1 MILQAASPEENE
13 RLQAFLADKSDH
25 TVQLLEHFVT
35 QYQIIGNVS
44 LRPAK
49 SMVAIAAPG
58 KSMAW
63 VTQLGKNFV
72 HIVFPFK
79 EAFTDNMCF
88 IKIAPVPGDAHQ
100 FNHHFRM
107 YQKEDVNN
115 EVRKFMR
122 LAYQG

>member
-13 RLQAFLADKSDH
+13 RLQAFLAGKSDH
-25 TVQLLEHFVT
+25 TVQLLEHFIT
-35 QYQIIGNVS
+35 EYQIIGNFS

-49 SMVAIAAPG
+49 SMIAIATPG

-88 IKIAPVPGDAHQ
+88 IKIVQVPGDAHQ
-100 FNHHFRM
+100 FNHHFRI
-107 YQKEDVNN
+107 YQKDDVND

-122 LAYQG
+122 LAYEG

>member
-1 MILQAASPEENE
+1 MIVHAASPKDNE
-13 RLQAFLADKSDH
+13 RLQAFLAGKSVY
-25 TVQLLEHFVT
+25 TVQLLEHFVKE
-35 QYQIIGNVS
+35 YQTIGNVS

-49 SMVAIAAPG
+49 SMIAIASPG

-79 EAFTDNMCF
+79 KAFTDNLCF

-107 YQKEDVNN
+107 YQKEDVNDQ
-115 EVRKFMR
+115 VRKFMR
-122 LAYQG
+122 LAYEE

>member
-13 RLQAFLADKSDH
+13 RLQAFLAGKSDH

-35 QYQIIGNVS
+35 EYEIIGNVS

-49 SMVAIAAPG
+49 SMIAIASPV

-107 YQKEDVNN
+107 YQKEDVND

-122 LAYQG
+122 LPYEK